1 MDDWPVLESVVEYD
15 VGWFTAGYDLVERPD
30 GESARYYWIEPSDA
44 VSVVAVTD
52 EEVVF
57 VEQYRP
63 RLRTTVLE
71 CPGGGIESGE
81 DAVTAGQR
89 ELHEETGYSAG
100 HIEHLHS
107 YYPSGWDRYQRH
119 VVFASDLDSGVSD
132 PDPDEYITVRTVHVG
147 EALEYA
153 RVSSAVGWLL
163 TPLLVARDAGVL

>member
-1 MDDWPVLESVVEYD
+1 MKDYSDRQYFSHIAFTLGMDDWPVLESVVEYD

-44 VSVVAVTD
+44 VTVVAVTD

-63 RLRTTVLE
+63 RLRTSVLE

-89 ELHEETGYSAG
+89 ELREETGYSAD

-107 YYPSGWDRYQRH
+107 YY
-119 VVFASDLDSGVSD
+119 
-132 PDPDEYITVRTVHVG
+132 TVGRNYCNRIR
-147 EALEYA
+147 LPC
-153 RVSSAVGWLL
+153 RL
-163 TPLLVARDAGVL
+163 